1 MPRMKK
7 LSRHEVHRTTLDL
20 IDLGF
25 TVAAVAFMTS
35 KTPTAIYGHLENAG
49 RMKNRQVIREEPIFV
64 GGLVTRY
71 VGRIISEP
79 ECTVPIL
86 KLLARLATKVSSP
99 AAHPAGATR
108 RGSKPSAKKAVS
120 SAKGTRKRTM
130 SGPSASARAA

>member
-1 MPRMKK
+1 MKK

-35 KTPTAIYGHLENAG
+35 NTPTAIYGHLENAG
-49 RMKNRQVIREEPIFV
+49 RMKDRQVIRKDPIYAN
-64 GGLVTRY
+64 GLAIRY
-71 VGRIISEP
+71 AARIFAEA

-86 KLLARLATKVSSP
+86 KLLAKIAVKKDSP
-99 AAHPAGATR
+99 VNLRAGATR
-108 RGSKPSAKKAVS
+108 RGSKGSAKKAVS